1 MTYLEAYILTRL
13 DPFKSLFSSLSIYLG
28 VLLLIFCIVYA
39 ISWLV
44 IAIESEGETITQEF
58 FESVNRINKIIKKT
72 ILFFIV
78 PIFCVVSLVKNLIP
92 TTKEM
97 AFIYIAP
104 AIVNNKDVQKTIQK
118 IPELSGLGLEYL
130 TETLKGEINEV
141 KGEVKEVVK
150 DTAKEIKTKTKKEIN

>member
-1 MTYLEAYILTRL
+1 MTYFEAYILTRL
-13 DPFKSLFSSLSIYLG
+13 DPLKSLFSGASAGLMS
-28 VLLLIFCIVYA
+28 LLIIFCFVFAYFWAYNTIEGLGERDAIVKN
-39 ISWLV
+39 LK
-44 IAIESEGETITQEF
+44 
-58 FESVNRINKIIKKT
+58 KI

-78 PIFCVVSLVKNLIP
+78 PIYLVVSLIKDLIP

-141 KGEVKEVVK
+141 KGEVKEIVK
-150 DTAKEIKTKTKKEIN
+150 DTAKEVKTITEKKDK

>member
-1 MTYLEAYILTRL
+1 MTYFEAYILTRL
-13 DPFKSLFSSLSIYLG
+13 DPLKSLFSSASAGLLSLLIIFGIIYL
-28 VLLLIFCIVYA
+28 
-39 ISWLV
+39 ISWFIV
-44 IAIESEGETITQEF
+44 AIEQLQNTEA
-58 FESVNRINKIIKKT
+58 NKINKIIKKT

-78 PIFCVVSLVKNLIP
+78 PVVCVSYLLKTLIP

-130 TETLKGEINEV
+130 TETLKGEIKEV
-141 KGEVKEVVK
+141 KSEVKEVVK
-150 DTAKEIKTKTKKEIN
+150 DTAKEINKMEGK

>member
-1 MTYLEAYILTRL
+1 MTYFDAYILTRL
-13 DPFKSLFSSLSIYLG
+13 DPFKSLFSGLSIYLG

-39 ISWLV
+39 ISWFV
-44 IAIESEGETITQEF
+44 IVIEQLQNTE
-58 FESVNRINKIIKKT
+58 VNKINKIIKKT
-72 ILFFIV
+72 ILFLI
-78 PIFCVVSLVKNLIP
+78 ILVACLSCLLKTLIP

-130 TETLKGEINEV
+130 TETLKGEN
-141 KGEVKEVVK
+141 
-150 DTAKEIKTKTKKEIN
+150 KKND

>member
-1 MTYLEAYILTRL
+1 MTYFEAYILTRL
-13 DPFKSLFSSLSIYLG
+13 DPLKSLFSGASAGLMS
-28 VLLLIFCIVYA
+28 LLIIFCFTFA
-39 ISWLV
+39 ICWLINTV
-44 IAIESEGETITQEF
+44 DNLGERGDAIEKSLK
-58 FESVNRINKIIKKT
+58 KII
-72 ILFFIV
+72 LFLIV
-78 PIFCVVSLVKNLIP
+78 PIFCVVSLIKDLIP

-150 DTAKEIKTKTKKEIN
+150 DTTKEIKTITEKKDK

>member
-13 DPFKSLFSSLSIYLG
+13 DPLKSLLSGLSTHLS
-28 VLLLIFCIVYA
+28 VLLLIFCIVFGF
-39 ISWLV
+39 SWLINTV
-44 IAIESEGETITQEF
+44 EDLGERGDTI
-58 FESVNRINKIIKKT
+58 VKNLKKIL
-72 ILFFIV
+72 LFLII

-130 TETLKGEINEV
+130 TETLKGEIKEV
-141 KGEVKEVVK
+141 KGEIKEVVK
-150 DTAKEIKTKTKKEIN
+150 DTAKEIKTKTINKMEGK

>member
-13 DPFKSLFSSLSIYLG
+13 DPLKSLFASLSIGLTT
-28 VLLLIFCIVYA
+28 LLIIFCIVFGV
-39 ISWLV
+39 SWIINTIV
-44 IAIESEGETITQEF
+44 DFGEEGDIRGDTI
-58 FESVNRINKIIKKT
+58 VKNLKKIL
-72 ILFFIV
+72 LFLIV

-104 AIVNNKDVQKTIQK
+104 VIVNNKDVQKTIQK

-130 TETLKGEINEV
+130 TETLKGEIKEV
-141 KGEVKEVVK
+141 KGEIKEVVK
-150 DTAKEIKTKTKKEIN
+150 DTAKEVKTKTGK